1 MSDRNERIGES
12 KMQQA
17 FGDGVTLP
25 DNPAQILLVEDNLVN
40 QKVALILIERLGLS
54 AQLASNGLEAVQ
66 MVSRQS
72 FSVILMDCHMPEMD
86 GFEATVAIR
95 KMEEESD
102 RYTPIIA
109 VTALAM
115 AGDRERC
122 IAAGMDDYLT
132 KPIDKELL
140 KAKLNH
146 WLRTD
151 AVFRGQI
158 VMRRY
163 ARSHANLMVVENN
176 PIDLEEL
183 EQFYGMEQ
191 LAQMLTLFVVNTED
205 MLKRI
210 KQFNKER
217 NARAVAGLAHEL
229 KASCAALGTKQLA
242 RLSLFLEQAV
252 GQQDWIEAEE
262 TIASLQRSFDH
273 LKSCVEYILTLEEAS
288 KQPSDG

>member
-95 KMEEESD
+95 KFEAQTGS
-102 RYTPIIA
+102 YTPIIA
-109 VTALAM
+109 VTALTM

-122 IAAGMDDYLT
+122 LAAGMDDYIP
-132 KPIDKELL
+132 KPVSKELL
-140 KAKLNH
+140 KLKLSY
-146 WLRTD
+146 WLGTEVVYRNQKLSRKYLRAHFDVT
-151 AVFRGQI
+151 
-158 VMRRY
+158 
-163 ARSHANLMVVENN
+163 VVEDT
-176 PIDLEEL
+176 PIDLVEL
-183 EQFYGMEQ
+183 GEFYGEDQ
-191 LAQMLTLFVVNTED
+191 LN
-205 MLKRI
+205 
-210 KQFNKER
+210 
-217 NARAVAGLAHEL
+217 
-229 KASCAALGTKQLA
+229 
-242 RLSLFLEQAV
+242 
-252 GQQDWIEAEE
+252 
-262 TIASLQRSFDH
+262 
-273 LKSCVEYILTLEEAS
+273 
-288 KQPSDG
+288 